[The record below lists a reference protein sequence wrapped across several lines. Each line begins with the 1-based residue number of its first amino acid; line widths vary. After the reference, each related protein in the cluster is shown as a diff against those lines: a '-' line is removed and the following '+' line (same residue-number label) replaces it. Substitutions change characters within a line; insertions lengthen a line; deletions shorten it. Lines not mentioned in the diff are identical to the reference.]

1 MPNHKLSRNVCLEK
15 IVLFSRS
22 WCHKQN
28 LFSGGG
34 GGGDGDVDDDDDDS
48 FLKVMLYYNF
58 KAVSY
63 FANPHDRAMS
73 VRK

>member
-1 MPNHKLSRNVCLEK
+1 
-15 IVLFSRS
+15 LFSG
-22 WCHKQN
+22 
-28 LFSGGG
+28 GGG